1 MLYVL
6 EPNWIKKDRCGIHFG
21 GIEEVEVSKNS
32 QGSSFNVCQ
41 LSLYADTFALTVRV
55 CVRICTR
62 RSNWVI
68 LRLGSSSRKLKIDT
82 LIMAMPKRTHFKADR
97 NTTEFNLYQKIH
109 CRSFK
114 ILQLRYKHLC
124 SLYRS
129 VKNSITVSIPSQS
142 VMV

>member
-1 MLYVL
+1 MSAESV
-6 EPNWIKKDRCGIHFG
+6 
-21 GIEEVEVSKNS
+21 
-32 QGSSFNVCQ
+32 
-41 LSLYADTFALTVRV
+41 YADTFALTVRV

-62 RSNWVI
+62 RSDWVI

-124 SLYRS
+124 SLYWS
-129 VKNSITVSIPSQS
+129 VKNSISVNIITVSYGLSSEITAHTFNQRRLLKKATQLKNRIQS
-142 VMV
+142 TSILSYEM